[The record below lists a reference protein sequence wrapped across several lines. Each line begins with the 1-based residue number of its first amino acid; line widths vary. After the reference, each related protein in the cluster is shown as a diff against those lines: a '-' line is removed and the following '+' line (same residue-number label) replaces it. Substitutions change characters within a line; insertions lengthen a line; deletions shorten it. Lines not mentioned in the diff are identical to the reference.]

1 MKGLLVRS
9 FVNTAAIQLRVFLE
23 MSVDVYIETFHL
35 LAEGKLTSSKSGKS
49 LSEKANIV
57 IDHLKS
63 IKAVNTDMTKGME
76 FALQNKQSPMS
87 PESLNSY
94 VHNHLFSPMA
104 DPLLSEWD
112 NVQPFFES
120 LWQAVANKKGK
131 ES

>member
-1 MKGLLVRS
+1 
-9 FVNTAAIQLRVFLE
+9 

-94 VHNHLFSPMA
+94 VHNHLF
-104 DPLLSEWD
+104 L
-112 NVQPFFES
+112 Q
-120 LWQAVANKKGK
+120 WQNPC
-131 ES
+131 

>member
-1 MKGLLVRS
+1 
-9 FVNTAAIQLRVFLE
+9 
-23 MSVDVYIETFHL
+23 MS
-35 LAEGKLTSSKSGKS
+35 EGKLTSSKSGKS

-104 DPLLSEWD
+104 EPLLSEWD

-131 ES
+131 EA